1 MGCVVMLEPTS
12 RFVGIGFSICW
23 NRQSHLLESMS
34 RAYHFAATSR
44 RDCWNRHPELLERA
58 SSSTTPMVTTTASAG
73 SQRERG
79 RCFNLRRGD
88 YDEGRRRSSQ
98 PLSLRRAA
106 AAPDAGEE
114 RIKEEEGGNDAL
126 EGLNHEGR
134 NARIVW
140 LSCVWSK
147 FGPARRRLSVFVPE
161 GQWRCSV
168 YVQSACVEEVHT
180 AMGHFDFT
188 VTVSVHVVPPH
199 SPVPP
204 FPKDIYDVVMLGL
217 RQV

>member
-1 MGCVVMLEPTS
+1 MLHLATEDGECGKPT
-12 RFVGIGFSICW
+12 RARAVL
-23 NRQSHLLESMS
+23 QSP
-34 RAYHFAATSR
+34 TK
-44 RDCWNRHPELLERA
+44 
-58 SSSTTPMVTTTASAG
+58 G
-73 SQRERG
+73 
-79 RCFNLRRGD
+79 LRRGS
-88 YDEGRRRSSQ
+88 RAFAAAS
-98 PLSLRRAA
+98 LSLRRAA

-140 LSCVWSK
+140 LPCVWSK